1 MLVVV
6 NQPHINDFKIEGTL
20 SSSFLDNLRKEF
32 GDSMKIVKQ
41 DNDEGWVN
49 VDDLDWFKEA
59 VERETPGSNLR
70 FYRNLAGL
78 TQKELADKLGMTKQH
93 ISDME
98 RDKRAISKKTA
109 KNLGSIFKVSPARFI

>member
-1 MLVVV
+1 MSMIL
-6 NQPHINDFKIEGTL
+6 IG
-20 SSSFLDNLRKEF
+20 SRKP
-32 GDSMKIVKQ
+32 S
-41 DNDEGWVN
+41 
-49 VDDLDWFKEA
+49 
-59 VERETPGSNLR
+59 RETPGSNLR